1 MNISEIKSAGN
12 IQMSETGS
20 IKYLKAWGGGLLIG
34 LMGMVPAFADYNVV
48 AVSAISRV
56 TISGKTEVSTGLV
69 SKYVIDS
76 STVSGTVSCGAA
88 NLPSAQAWHYTLIDL
103 PKEPENAERHRIN
116 ENLSISATADNNS
129 HGKWVNKNA
138 QYCASD
144 GILNENASGF
154 TAAFPITLSFYIK
167 RRPIDNL
174 ITFPSMPLGGYIR
187 SFGNPRGLN
196 ERIYT
201 IPFYLQGGTIQLPNT
216 CQVNPTALTLDHGT
230 LSADSVSHRTSA
242 PITYTCDSPVR
253 ATFSLS
259 YEADG
264 NGALP
269 LKDTAGKTGAVSKL
283 TITDPDTGAS
293 GRSIEAAIGTSKTFT
308 VSSELSKITG
318 SGQLSGSAWLIA
330 IQD

>member
-1 MNISEIKSAGN
+1 
-12 IQMSETGS
+12 MSKTGS
-20 IKYLKAWGGGLLIG
+20 IKYLKVRGGGLLIG
-34 LMGMVPAFADYNVV
+34 LMSMVPVFADYNVT
-48 AVSAISRV
+48 AINAISRV
-56 TISGKTEVSTGLV
+56 TISSKAEVSSGLI
-69 SKYVIDS
+69 STYVINS

-88 NLPSAQAWHYTLIDL
+88 NLPPDKAWHYTLIDL
-103 PKEPENAERHRIN
+103 PREPGNSERYRIN
-116 ENLSISATADNNS
+116 DNLSVSATTANGSLGQWINVSGGGCSDWWGTS
-129 HGKWVNKNA
+129 SED
-138 QYCASD
+138 ASY
-144 GILNENASGF
+144 F
-154 TAAFPITLSFYIK
+154 TVAFPITFSFYLK
-167 RRPIDNL
+167 RRPIDNM

-187 SFGNPRGLN
+187 SFGSPRGLN

-216 CQVNPTALTLDHGT
+216 CQLNPTALTLDHGT

-242 PITYTCDSPVR
+242 PVTYTCDSPVK

-264 NGALP
+264 NGDLP
-269 LKDTAGKTGAVSKL
+269 LKNTAGKTGAVSKL

-308 VSSELSKITG
+308 VSSELSKITE

>member
-1 MNISEIKSAGN
+1 M
-12 IQMSETGS
+12 
-20 IKYLKAWGGGLLIG
+20 
-34 LMGMVPAFADYNVV
+34 MGMLPAFADYNVT
-48 AVSAISRV
+48 SINAISRV
-56 TISGKTEVSTGLV
+56 TINSKAEESTGLV
-69 SKYVIDS
+69 SRYVIDG
-76 STVSGTVSCGAA
+76 STVSGTVSCGVA
-88 NLPSAQAWHYTLIDL
+88 NLPSKQAWHYTLIDL
-103 PKEPENAERHRIN
+103 PKEPDNAERHRIN
-116 ENLSISATADNNS
+116 ENLSISAKAENNS
-129 HGKWVNKNA
+129 HGKWVNKSA

-144 GILNENASGF
+144 GILNEDASGF
-154 TAAFPITLSFYIK
+154 TAAFPIILSFYIK

-187 SFGNPRGLN
+187 SFGGPKGLS

-201 IPFYLQGGTIQLPNT
+201 IPFYLKGGNIQLPNT

-230 LSADSVSHRTSA
+230 LPADSVSHRTSA
-242 PITYTCDSPVR
+242 PVTYTCDSPVK

-264 NGALP
+264 NGDLP
-269 LKDTAGKTGAVSKL
+269 LKNTAGKTGAVSKL

-308 VSSELSKITG
+308 VSSELSKITE

>member
-1 MNISEIKSAGN
+1 
-12 IQMSETGS
+12 
-20 IKYLKAWGGGLLIG
+20 
-34 LMGMVPAFADYNVV
+34 MGMLPAFADYNVT
-48 AVSAISRV
+48 SINAISRV
-56 TISGKTEVSTGLV
+56 TINSKAEESTGLV
-69 SKYVIDS
+69 SRYVIDG
-76 STVSGTVSCGAA
+76 STVSGTVSCGVA
-88 NLPSAQAWHYTLIDL
+88 NLPSKQAWHYTLIDL
-103 PKEPENAERHRIN
+103 PKEPDNAERHRIN
-116 ENLSISATADNNS
+116 ENLSISAKAENNS
-129 HGKWVNKNA
+129 HGKWVNKSA

-144 GILNENASGF
+144 GILNEDASGF
-154 TAAFPITLSFYIK
+154 TAAFPIILSFYIK

-187 SFGNPRGLN
+187 SFGGPKGLS

-201 IPFYLQGGTIQLPNT
+201 IPFYLKGGNIQLPNT

-230 LSADSVSHRTSA
+230 LPADSVSHRTSA
-242 PITYTCDSPVR
+242 PVTYTCDSPVK

-264 NGALP
+264 NGDLP
-269 LKDTAGKTGAVSKL
+269 LKNTAGKTGAVSKL

-308 VSSELSKITG
+308 VSSELSKITE